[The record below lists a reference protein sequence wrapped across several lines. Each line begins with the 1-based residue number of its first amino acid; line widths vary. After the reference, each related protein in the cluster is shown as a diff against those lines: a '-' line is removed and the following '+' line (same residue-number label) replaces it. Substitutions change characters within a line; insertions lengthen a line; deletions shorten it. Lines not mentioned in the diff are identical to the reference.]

1 MQLSQIVYDFFQLY
15 FWVIILRIFL
25 TWIPSIDWSVPF
37 FRALAIVSDAFLG
50 PFRKIIPPMGGLDF
64 SPIIALF
71 ALQFIQI
78 AVVKILLMLGL

>member
-15 FWVIILRIFL
+15 FWLIIVRIFL
-25 TWIPSIDWSVPF
+25 TWIPSIDWSAPF
-37 FRALAIVSDAFLG
+37 FRALALVSDIILE
-50 PFRKIIPPMGGLDF
+50 PFRKIIPPMSGIDF

-78 AVVKILLMLGL
+78 ALVKICIMLGL